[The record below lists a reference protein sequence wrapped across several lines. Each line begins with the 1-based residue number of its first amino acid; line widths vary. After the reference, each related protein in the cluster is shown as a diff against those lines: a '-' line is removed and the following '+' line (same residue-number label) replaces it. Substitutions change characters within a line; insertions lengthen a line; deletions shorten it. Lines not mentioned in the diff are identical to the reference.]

1 MSPIA
6 GNVEC
11 WAPLV
16 KGHAT
21 AEPATALMKSRLRT
35 QPSTRGRATSFF
47 QSLAEWEDAVRGTH
61 VRFGSLPK
69 ITVGPRDIRVTP
81 ESGHVRCTSPC
92 PLSANSG
99 H

>member
-61 VRFGSLPK
+61 VRFGSK
-69 ITVGPRDIRVTP
+69 ADIRSAKRHVRFTP
-81 ESGHVRCTSPC
+81 ESGHVQRTRPC
-92 PLSANSG
+92 LLCANSG